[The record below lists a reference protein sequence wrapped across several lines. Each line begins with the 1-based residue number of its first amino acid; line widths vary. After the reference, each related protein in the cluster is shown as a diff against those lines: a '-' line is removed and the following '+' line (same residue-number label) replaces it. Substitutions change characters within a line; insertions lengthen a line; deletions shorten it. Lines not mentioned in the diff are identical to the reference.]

1 MKKITVSIAE
11 DNPFELKLML
21 NKIAAYPELEMVFF
35 ATNGEDFLDK
45 YSTNP
50 TDIILMDIEMPLMD
64 GIKTTE
70 LVKSQFSDAKILI
83 ITTFDDDEKIFNAIL
98 AGASG
103 YLLKDEQ
110 ANIIAQSINNIM
122 EGGAAM
128 SAGIAL
134 KALHHIKENY
144 KAPEKMAPNLLT
156 KRELELLTAVKDGY
170 VYKQIADMFF
180 ISEGTVRKHI
190 DNIYRKMQVNN
201 KMSAVK
207 IATEN
212 RWI

>member
-207 IATEN
+207 MATEN

>member
-1 MKKITVSIAE
+1 MEKITVSIAE
-11 DNPFELKLML
+11 DNPFELKLIQ
-21 NKIAAYPELEMVFF
+21 NKLAGFTEFELAFV
-35 ATNGEDFLDK
+35 ATNGEDFIDK
-45 YSTNP
+45 YSSSP

-64 GIKTTE
+64 GIKTTT
-70 LVKSQFSDAKILI
+70 LIKNQYPDARILI
-83 ITTFDDDEKIFNAIL
+83 ITTFDDDEKIFKAIL

-110 ANIIAQSINNIM
+110 ANIIHQSIKNIL

-134 KALHHIKENY
+134 KALYHIKETY
-144 KAPEKMAPNLLT
+144 KSPEEMAPNLLT
-156 KRELELLTAVKDGY
+156 KRELELLKAVKDGY
-170 VYKQIADMFF
+170 VYKQIADMYF

-190 DNIYRKMQVNN
+190 DNIYKKMQVNN

-207 IATEN
+207 MATDN